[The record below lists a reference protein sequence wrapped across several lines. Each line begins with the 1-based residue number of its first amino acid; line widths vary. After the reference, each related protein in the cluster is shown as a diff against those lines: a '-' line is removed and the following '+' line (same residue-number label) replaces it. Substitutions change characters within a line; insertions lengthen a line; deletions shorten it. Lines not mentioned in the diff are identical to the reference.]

1 MEIAMA
7 RRTNVI
13 ALAAALAAGVV
24 LMFAAGSSQAKPSQ
38 GDVSVVLV
46 QVNGNPGDIG
56 AAPDANGNDDAGDIS
71 IAPETNTGT
80 RDAGDVSIA
89 SN

>member
-7 RRTNVI
+7 RRTNII
-13 ALAAALAAGVV
+13 ALAAALAIGIV
-24 LMFAAGSSQAKPSQ
+24 LMFAAGSSQAKASQ

-46 QVNGNPGDIG
+46 QVNGGPGDIG
-56 AAPDANGNDDAGDIS
+56 TAPDANGNDDAGDIGV
-71 IAPETNTGT
+71 APEADTGT
-80 RDAGDVSIA
+80 RNAGDVSIA